1 MTALSGILLAA
12 ATAAAQAAPAPIC
25 TDRPTKANA
34 VCTVPAGRVQLETS
48 AAGWVLTQADGT
60 RSELVTIGPSFVKL
74 GLSDRSDLQVGFTPY
89 ARLTVEQDGSRDR
102 VSGFGDVVVRYKHRL
117 TSDSAKVQAGV
128 IPFVKL
134 PTAERGLGND
144 KLEGGIAVPV
154 SFALAGAATMT
165 LGPELDVLADSDGSG
180 HHFAVVNLVNVGI
193 PVADRL
199 SFAGEIWTNFNFD
212 PADTLKQ
219 ASADAA
225 LAYAIS
231 NDVQLDAGANL
242 GLTRDTPDLEI
253 YAGAS
258 IRL

>member
-1 MTALSGILLAA
+1 MTALAGILLAGA
-12 ATAAAQAAPAPIC
+12 AVAQAEQVPIC

-34 VCTVPAGRVQLETS
+34 ICTVPAGRVQLETS
-48 AAGWVLTQADGT
+48 AAGWTLTKADGA
-60 RSELVTIGPSFVKL
+60 RSELVTIGASFVKL
-74 GLSDRSDLQVGFTPY
+74 GLSDRSDLQVGFTPF
-89 ARLTVEQDGSRDR
+89 ARLAVKQDRSRDR
-102 VSGFGDVVVRYKHRL
+102 ISGFGDVGVRYKHRL
-117 TSDSAKVQAGV
+117 TSDGAKVQAGV

-134 PTAERGLGND
+134 PTAVRGLGND

-154 SFALAGAATMT
+154 SFALADAVTMT
-165 LGPELDVLADSDGSG
+165 LGPELDVLADSDGKG
-180 HHFAVVNLVNVGI
+180 RHFAVVNLVNVGI

-199 SFAGEIWTNFNFD
+199 SFAGELWTNFNFD